1 MNERSVLSP
10 VERRRPSVRWAL
22 RGVNGLLLALLVVV
36 GLGPLLWLAKS
47 AVSTTQD
54 TLRHPMRL
62 WPSGVDLDNLVVA
75 WRDAEIGHYFF
86 NTVKIAA
93 GSWAVQLLVAIT
105 GGFVL
110 GVLKPWYARV
120 LTTAVLVTLLVPPI
134 VLLVPLFLTVLDLP
148 ILGTSLLNSYWALW
162 LPAGASAFN
171 VILTKRFMENL
182 PLEIIEAA
190 RVDGAGPFRLLW
202 SIVLPLSKP
211 VIGVVSVFSVLTTW
225 KDYLWP
231 LVVLPNPVVQPLSVR
246 LPLVR
251 DTLQL
256 DVFLAALAI
265 STVLPIALFVVF
277 RRFFIGGEAMA
288 GALKG

>member
-1 MNERSVLSP
+1 
-10 VERRRPSVRWAL
+10 
-22 RGVNGLLLALLVVV
+22 VNVLLLVLLIIV

-54 TLRHPMRL
+54 TLRHPMGL
-62 WPSGVDLDNLVVA
+62 WPSGFDVENLVTA
-75 WRDAEIGHYFF
+75 WQDAQIGRYFL
-86 NTVKIAA
+86 NTVKIAI
-93 GSWAVQLLVAIT
+93 GSWFLQLFVAVT
-105 GGFVL
+105 GGYVL
-110 GVLKPWYARV
+110 GVLRPWYARF
-120 LTTAVLVTLLVPPI
+120 LTGAVLVTLFVPPV

-148 ILGTSLLNSYWALW
+148 IAGASLLNSYWGIW

-171 VILTKRFMENL
+171 VVLVKRFMENL
-182 PLEIIEAA
+182 PREIIEAA
-190 RVDGAGPFRLLW
+190 RVDGAGPFRLLV

-211 VIGVVSVFSVLTTW
+211 VIGVVSVFAVLLTW

-231 LVVLPNPVVQPLSVR
+231 LVVLPDPGIQPLSVR

-265 STVLPIALFVVF
+265 SMVLPIALFVIF
-277 RRFFIGGEAMA
+277 RRFFISGEAMS
-288 GALKG
+288 GAIKG

>member
-1 MNERSVLSP
+1 MSSRSVLSP
-10 VERRRPSVRWAL
+10 IDRRRAGVRWSL
-22 RGVNGLLLALLVVV
+22 RGVQTLLLVVLIIA
-36 GLGPLLWLAKS
+36 GLGPLLWLAK
-47 AVSTTQD
+47 AATSTTQD
-54 TLRHPMRL
+54 TLRYPMSL
-62 WPSGVDLDNLVVA
+62 WPSGFDVENLITA
-75 WRDAEIGHYFF
+75 WQDAEIGHYFF

-93 GSWAVQLLVAIT
+93 GSLTVQLVVAVT

-110 GVLKPWYARV
+110 GILRPWYARV
-120 LTTAVLVTLLVPPI
+120 LTGAVLVTLFVPPV

-148 ILGTSLLNSYWALW
+148 IVGTSLLNSYWGVW

-171 VILTKRFMENL
+171 VILVKRFMENL
-182 PLEIIEAA
+182 PVEIIEAA

-211 VIGVVSVFSVLTTW
+211 VIGVVAVFAVLITW

-231 LVVLPNPVVQPLSVR
+231 LVVLPDPEIQPLSVR
-246 LPLVR
+246 LPLIR

-265 STVLPIALFVVF
+265 SMILPIGLFIVF
-277 RRFFIGGEAMA
+277 RRFFIGGDAMS